1 MQNKKAQKAKKA
13 KQKCTAKKGLKK
25 KGKAKKCK
33 TKKHE
38 KAKNT
43 KLKNTQKHKTP
54 LLALNL
60 NYCLISFKS
69 FKFSTY
75 TLKLGKAKPSPFF
88 SKIRI
93 KSSISFW
100 RASLNSP
107 ALMTLV

>member
-1 MQNKKAQKAKKA
+1 MQNKKAQNAKKA
-13 KQKCTAKKGLKK
+13 KQKTKSKNAPQKRGSRKRAKQKTQNKTHA
-25 KGKAKKCK
+25 KAKK
-33 TKKHE
+33 
-38 KAKNT
+38 
-43 KLKNTQKHKTP
+43 P

-60 NYCLISFKS
+60 SYCLISFKS

>member
-25 KGKAKKCK
+25 KGKAKN
-33 TKKHE
+33 
-38 KAKNT
+38 A
-43 KLKNTQKHKTP
+43 KLKNAKLKSAQSKTP

-60 NYCLISFKS
+60 SYCLISFKS